1 MDHCFPVIKI
11 RFRTVNTE
19 TFADNLCQFLF
30 LESQRCFIKYIHIQ
44 ILDNIVNIYVAE
56 KRNLVFDAVI
66 QRQFGTADNDI
77 RLKAESLKILDSIL
91 CWFCFHFTGGF
102 DIWNQGNMNQH
113 AVLAADFMLE
123 LTDRFQKWLTFDI
136 SDSTANFNDSDFG
149 FTGSRVPIKTALNGI
164 GDMRNNLNS
173 TAAVITTSFAGKD
186 IPINLAACYVGAA
199 VEGTVD
205 KTFIM
210 SEIQVCFGT
219 IISDENFSVLI
230 WIHCTRVNIQV
241 WIEFLHGDK
250 VTAGFQKSSERSG
263 CDTLT

>member
-1 MDHCFPVIKI
+1 
-11 RFRTVNTE
+11 
-19 TFADNLCQFLF
+19 
-30 LESQRCFIKYIHIQ
+30 
-44 ILDNIVNIYVAE
+44 
-56 KRNLVFDAVI
+56 
-66 QRQFGTADNDI
+66 
-77 RLKAESLKILDSIL
+77 
-91 CWFCFHFTGGF
+91 
-102 DIWNQGNMNQH
+102 MNQH